1 MAKATYYQRGETLDY
16 KNAGTTTIEA
26 GTIIVIG
33 SRVGIVGEDIPAGE
47 VGTVHVEGCYWI
59 NLAAAAVAAVDQ
71 GTLIYLDE
79 DLAATDTS
87 TDNTLAGYLAAP
99 IAIGDTKAL
108 VKLNA

>member
-1 MAKATYYQRGETLDY
+1 MAKATYYQRGETFDY
-16 KNAGTTTIEA
+16 KNTGASTIEA
-26 GTIIVIG
+26 GTILVIG
-33 SRVGIVGEDIPAGE
+33 SRVGVAGADIPAGE

-59 NLAAAAVAAVDQ
+59 NLAAAAAAAVDQ
-71 GTLIYLDE
+71 GTLIYLNE
-79 DLAATDTS
+79 DLAATTTA